1 MAGVDP
7 LALKGVLLEGHVT
20 IERALSETPYFVAYR
35 AVVRGLG
42 EPVALKAFRVSPKAD
57 EARVS
62 AFLEAIA
69 SCAGRIDELSRRDPA
84 APSLVS
90 YGLATAGGNRVPYV
104 ATRWIDGPMLAA
116 ELDLRTAAVPTPE
129 IGGWLRDVAGVLDAA
144 HDLSVIHGDL
154 SPATLLVEKV
164 TGGAP
169 RLRVTDFGLAAL
181 LQTFGA
187 EMAQAATYEPK
198 NAPPEQLDPVAPERS
213 PQCDVHAL
221 ALTVLETMLPRLKRK
236 TGPLA
241 QRKKRSLEAA
251 DRPTPKKLGLAIP
264 PALAEVFER
273 ATAAKAAD
281 RFPSVSEFL
290 DALRRA
296 EPAFST
302 ASMAPV
308 RAAPA
313 KAAALGQLAA
323 AKRPGLDA
331 VSPGAAGHGAPA
343 AAVASAG
350 LRAEPPPRAAD
361 PRASGSGS
369 PLRIGGASDPPPPLR
384 IGGASDP
391 PPPLRIGASARVSEG
406 PRGMGSGF
414 AIPAIPPAP
423 KAPAFANAHANANAN
438 ANEPSAGI
446 EAGPAAPVDERDRA
460 FGESTAVDRL
470 PEGLVD
476 APVSEAPLS
485 RTQEGS
491 SRGETTAVDLIAPAS
506 EPPSPPSQIPPSG
519 GTAVMAS
526 RPEVPARVEPA
537 SADATRMAIPV
548 DARLAGVLAARPER
562 PDPTP
567 APAPLDAARSHSVD
581 PRVTAPMVPVSVA
594 MDAPAVPEDHAR
606 AEGPPPEVFNPSR
619 TQPLGP
625 TPTAQ
630 AVPFGAGFGA
640 APPHAPVG
648 PSAQGSGL
656 SEPALGAPAF
666 VGTLEPSAP
675 GPVAERGPSQPMFA
689 PSPSGQHAHAT
700 PGPALAPGEARQPAP
715 AASLEARNAAFERR
729 PSQGHYVDDD
739 PPTPPLESSRPL
751 VIGGAIGAVVLVLVA
766 VGFALGGRKSAP
778 VAEPTAPSSVAPITP
793 TITNASASAATS
805 ATAPSTAL
813 PSPVA
818 SESATPAPATPSAV
832 ASAGAFD
839 ATKAQASL
847 DAVPG
852 TQSEC
857 RKLNG
862 PRGKWKAT
870 ATFEPTGKVS
880 DVELD
885 KPFNRTPA
893 GKCVIGHLKQAEV
906 PAFAGPAQKASTIV
920 TIAVAGK

>member
-1 MAGVDP
+1 
-7 LALKGVLLEGHVT
+7 
-20 IERALSETPYFVAYR
+20 
-35 AVVRGLG
+35 
-42 EPVALKAFRVSPKAD
+42 
-57 EARVS
+57 
-62 AFLEAIA
+62 
-69 SCAGRIDELSRRDPA
+69 
-84 APSLVS
+84 
-90 YGLATAGGNRVPYV
+90 
-104 ATRWIDGPMLAA
+104 
-116 ELDLRTAAVPTPE
+116 
-129 IGGWLRDVAGVLDAA
+129 
-144 HDLSVIHGDL
+144 
-154 SPATLLVEKV
+154 
-164 TGGAP
+164 
-169 RLRVTDFGLAAL
+169 
-181 LQTFGA
+181 
-187 EMAQAATYEPK
+187 
-198 NAPPEQLDPVAPERS
+198 
-213 PQCDVHAL
+213 
-221 ALTVLETMLPRLKRK
+221 
-236 TGPLA
+236 
-241 QRKKRSLEAA
+241 
-251 DRPTPKKLGLAIP
+251 
-264 PALAEVFER
+264 
-273 ATAAKAAD
+273 
-281 RFPSVSEFL
+281 
-290 DALRRA
+290 
-296 EPAFST
+296 
-302 ASMAPV
+302 
-308 RAAPA
+308 
-313 KAAALGQLAA
+313 
-323 AKRPGLDA
+323 
-331 VSPGAAGHGAPA
+331 
-343 AAVASAG
+343 
-350 LRAEPPPRAAD
+350 
-361 PRASGSGS
+361 
-369 PLRIGGASDPPPPLR
+369 
-384 IGGASDP
+384 
-391 PPPLRIGASARVSEG
+391 
-406 PRGMGSGF
+406 MGSGF

-423 KAPAFANAHANANAN
+423 KAPAF

-476 APVSEAPLS
+476 APLSQPPLS

-567 APAPLDAARSHSVD
+567 APAPLDAARSHYATSVD
-581 PRVTAPMVPVSVA
+581 PRVTAPMAPVSVA
-594 MDAPAVPEDHAR
+594 VDAR
-606 AEGPPPEVFNPSR
+606 AIPDERPLPSAPSPEAFNPSR

-625 TPTAQ
+625 APPAH
-630 AVPFGAGFGA
+630 AELGAG
-640 APPHAPVG
+640 PPPAPVG
-648 PSAQGSGL
+648 LASQGTGFA
-656 SEPALGAPAF
+656 EPVLAAPAF
-666 VGTLEPSAP
+666 LGIPAMHEPSTP
-675 GPVAERGPSQPMFA
+675 GPVVERAPSQPTFA

-751 VIGGAIGAVVLVLVA
+751 VIGGAIGAVVLVLVV

-805 ATAPSTAL
+805 APPSTAP